1 MGFFDNIKLTFANPK
16 EPLPPVNQYS
26 NSTNTLYGRGDGN
39 LLAQL
44 FKKLPSSN
52 RDWVAEAG
60 DLSLNSIV
68 AISVRWYL
76 TNFSQVEFV
85 LKERVG
91 GQYEEVEDAEII
103 DLLRDPMSGRI
114 APSQVYGNFI
124 QDYLLKGNAY
134 LRKIRGVGRSVIALE
149 YIPADMMRAEGT
161 QKVQITNYVYTTQ
174 GSEFQIA
181 LEDIIHWRY
190 GRDTTD
196 IRYGRSPITAL
207 LREVASDNL
216 ASSTAYG
223 LLRNGAIPSFIIGP
237 DASNMA
243 VDISSDDAR
252 QIKNKMRQDFT
263 GDQAG
268 GISVMS
274 GAYKLDKISYSPSEL
289 DLGEIRRLPEERIPA
304 AFGLNAVVL
313 GLGAG
318 LERSTYNN
326 YQQAQEAAWSD
337 GMLPLLDSLCEI
349 LTYSLLI
356 DFAPAPG
363 SQISYDLSSVRALAE
378 DKYEESKRAS
388 ELYKNGV
395 ISRAQ
400 AKKMIGIEA
409 EAEDDMIYFT
419 SVPTIVPAEAP
430 LKSINLKF
438 YPNATMI
445 DNANRALAWKEEGRD
460 GGTRIGLARAN
471 QISNREKL
479 SEDTILRMYSFFSR
493 HEVDKEAEGFSSG
506 EDGFPSPGRVAW
518 DLWGGDA
525 GFAWSRR
532 IRDKIMNSSKNISIP
547 HNVDEEDYAGYK

>member
-1 MGFFDNIKLTFANPK
+1 MGLFDNLKLTFANPK

-26 NSTNTLYGRGDGN
+26 NSVNTLYGRGDGN

-52 RDWVAEAG
+52 RDWVSEAG

-85 LKERVG
+85 LKQREG
-91 GQYEEVEDAEII
+91 GQYTELEDAEII
-103 DLLRDPMSGRI
+103 DLLRDPMSGKQT
-114 APSQVYGNFI
+114 PSQVYGNFI
-124 QDYLLKGNAY
+124 QDYLLRGNGY
-134 LRKIRGVGRSVIALE
+134 LRKIRGVGKSVIALE
-149 YIPADMMRAEGT
+149 YLPSDMVRAEGT
-161 QKVQITNYVYTTQ
+161 QKISITNYIYTSQ
-174 GSEFQIA
+174 GAEYYIA
-181 LEDIIHWRY
+181 TEDIIHWRY

-196 IRYGRSPITAL
+196 VRYGRSPLTSL
-207 LREVASDNL
+207 LREVATDNL

-223 LLRNGAIPSFIIGP
+223 LLRNGAIPSILIGP
-237 DASNMA
+237 DNNNMA
-243 VDISSDDAR
+243 VDISPDDAR
-252 QIKNKMRQDFT
+252 QIKQKLRQDFN
-263 GDQAG
+263 GDSAG
-268 GISVMS
+268 GIAVMS

-326 YQQAQEAAWSD
+326 YQAAQEAAWSD

-378 DKYEESKRAS
+378 DKYAESKRAS
-388 ELYKNGV
+388 ELYKSGV
-395 ISRAQ
+395 ISRSQ
-400 AKKMIGIEA
+400 AKMMIGLEV
-409 EAEDDMIYFT
+409 EPDDDLIYFT
-419 SVPTIVPAEAP
+419 TVPTIVPAEAP
-430 LKSINLKF
+430 IKNINLKF

-445 DNANRALAWKEEGRD
+445 DNANRALQWKEEGFD

-493 HEVDKEAEGFSSG
+493 HEVDKQAEGFQSG
-506 EDGFPSPGRVAW
+506 EEGFPSPGRVAW

-525 GFAWSRR
+525 GYAWSRR
-532 IRDKIMNSSKNISIP
+532 IRDKIMESGKSISLP
-547 HNVDEEDYAGYK
+547 HNVDEDDYAGYK

>member
-1 MGFFDNIKLTFANPK
+1 
-16 EPLPPVNQYS
+16 
-26 NSTNTLYGRGDGN
+26 
-39 LLAQL
+39 
-44 FKKLPSSN
+44 
-52 RDWVAEAG
+52 
-60 DLSLNSIV
+60 
-68 AISVRWYL
+68 
-76 TNFSQVEFV
+76 
-85 LKERVG
+85 
-91 GQYEEVEDAEII
+91 
-103 DLLRDPMSGRI
+103 
-114 APSQVYGNFI
+114 
-124 QDYLLKGNAY
+124 
-134 LRKIRGVGRSVIALE
+134 
-149 YIPADMMRAEGT
+149 
-161 QKVQITNYVYTTQ
+161 
-174 GSEFQIA
+174 
-181 LEDIIHWRY
+181 
-190 GRDTTD
+190 
-196 IRYGRSPITAL
+196 
-207 LREVASDNL
+207 VASDNL

-304 AFGLNAVVL
+304 GFGLNAVCL

-479 SEDTILRMYSFFSR
+479 SEDTILRMYSFLSR
-493 HEVDKEAEGFSSG
+493 HEVDKQAEGFNQG
-506 EDGFPSPGRVAW
+506 EEGFPSPGRVAW

-525 GFAWSRR
+525 GYAWSRR
-532 IRDKIMNSSKNISIP
+532 IRDKIMDSRKNISIP